1 MVKKLKSDYLTKTN
15 VIGILISLIA
25 VYFLFPPYLEMG
37 IYPTNPANP
46 SWLSLDTSW
55 ISALN
60 YVNIKD
66 LNWGNDFAFTL
77 GPLSYL
83 TTRVGWGQ
91 NRLDFLF
98 FDLFCSLNFFL
109 IFFISYVKST
119 NKIFTSFL
127 IFILAVLL
135 ISPFWSLYSF
145 VLLSFL
151 LFWIRYSLD
160 NKSVL
165 NYVFQATLVAL
176 LFFIKFNTGL
186 ISFVLFT
193 AAIVYKLI
201 FKKDK
206 PLVLLGYFISP
217 IIIIYFVSGML
228 NVSMAEYIKYALEAV
243 SGYNEIMY
251 SNRAF
256 GDRKLFALV
265 VVLIT
270 LGLLG
275 YKTFKEGK
283 SAIFKNLFIV
293 FLFSVS
299 IYVLFKQSF
308 VRADDSHM
316 KEFYY
321 CSILIIFCIY
331 DFHIEQKNKIA
342 IGLLAVSCIISF
354 VFVNKLDP
362 NAFDFQ
368 GKTSKKGYL
377 EGFQSFT
384 PTSGV
389 KLFPN
394 ESQYPTHILNRI
406 GQSTVDAYPWNT
418 QVLLENKLNFSPR
431 PVFQSYMA
439 YTAAL
444 EEKNFEFYNS
454 DKAPKFVVYEFEGID
469 NRYAL
474 FDEPKLNLILT
485 KNYTCVD
492 TLSSGGR
499 PVLLLEKKDNVKK
512 ISFVKSAEYA
522 MYMGSPLVPKE
533 GVYYQVF
540 LYRNLLGDFMSV
552 VDHGPDIALSIVTK
566 SGSTRKYKTSHK
578 LLETGLFSTQFIS
591 DTKGFKAVMN
601 GENNDEN
608 QIGGYY
614 FEPQSKSLF
623 KDKIRIVE
631 YKIVEQ

>member
-1 MVKKLKSDYLTKTN
+1 MVKKLKSDYFTKTN
-15 VIGILISLIA
+15 IIGILISLIA

-55 ISALN
+55 VSALN
-60 YVNIKD
+60 YVKIKD
-66 LNWGNDFAFTL
+66 LNWGNDFAFTF

-83 TTRVGWGQ
+83 VTRVGWGQ

-109 IFFISYVKST
+109 IFFISYLKST
-119 NKIFTSFL
+119 NKIVTS
-127 IFILAVLL
+127 LL
-135 ISPFWSLYSF
+135 IVVLAAILITPFWSLYSF

-151 LFWIRYSLD
+151 LFWIRYSLE
-160 NKSVL
+160 NKSVMS
-165 NYVFQATLVAL
+165 YVFQAILVAL
-176 LFFIKFNTGL
+176 LFFVKFNTGL
-186 ISFVLFT
+186 ISFVLFS
-193 AAIVYKLI
+193 AAIVYQFI
-201 FKKDK
+201 FRKDK
-206 PLVLLGYFISP
+206 PLYLLGYFISP
-217 IIIIYFVSGML
+217 FLIIYFVSGML
-228 NVSMAEYIKYALEAV
+228 NVSISEYIKYALEIV

-256 GDRKLFALV
+256 GDRKLFALIIL
-265 VVLIT
+265 LIGF
-270 LGLLG
+270 GLLF

-283 SAIFKNLFIV
+283 KEIFKNGFIL

-308 VRADDSHM
+308 VRADESHM

-331 DFHIEQKNKIA
+331 DFHINQKNKVA
-342 IGLLAVSCIISF
+342 IGLLAASCIISC
-354 VFVNKLDP
+354 VFVKKLDP
-362 NAFDFQ
+362 NSFDFP
-368 GKTSKKGYL
+368 GKFSKKGYL

-394 ESQYPTHILNRI
+394 ESQYPNHILNRI
-406 GQSTVDAYPWNT
+406 GKNTVDAYPWNT
-418 QVLLENKLNFSPR
+418 QVLLENRLNFSPR
-431 PVFQSYMA
+431 PVFQSYTA

-454 DKAPKFVVYEFEGID
+454 DKAPQYVVYEFEGID
-469 NRYAL
+469 NRYPL

-492 TLSSGGR
+492 TMSSGGR
-499 PVLLLEKKDNVKK
+499 PVLLLEKKANTKK

-522 MYMGSPLVPKE
+522 MYMDSPLIPKE

-540 LYRNLLGDFMSV
+540 LYRNLLGDFMSI

-566 SGSTRKYKTSHK
+566 TGNTRKYKTSNK
-578 LLETGLFSTQFIS
+578 LLESGLFSSQFIP
-591 DTKGFKAVMN
+591 DTNGFKSLIN
-601 GENNDEN
+601 GENKEEN
-608 QIGGYY
+608 QIRGYY
-614 FEPQSKSLF
+614 FEPESKSYF
-623 KDKIRIVE
+623 KDKVRVIE
-631 YKIVEQ
+631 YKITE